1 MKKLSL
7 VLAIALG
14 TLVTCNMAMA
24 QDASKKSKR
33 GGMSADQR
41 VDQMKK
47 NLNLTD
53 EQVPKVKAAM
63 EDQQKKMQEL
73 RGETDQQARR
83 TKMREIMEQTNTK
96 MKGILTDEQ
105 YKKFQETMQQR
116 GGNKGGERKSG
127 ERKGKKKA
135 E

>member
-7 VLAIALG
+7 VLAVALG
-14 TLVTCNMAMA
+14 TLVACNLASA
-24 QDASKKSKR
+24 QESGKKGR
-33 GGMSADQR
+33 GGRMSAEQR
-41 VDQMKK
+41 VDHMKQQ
-47 NLNLTD
+47 LNLTD
-53 EQVPKVKAAM
+53 EQVPKVKAAF
-63 EDQQKKMQEL
+63 EEQQKKMQEL

-96 MKGILTDEQ
+96 LKGILTDEQ
-105 YKKFQETMQQR
+105 FKKLREASPYGKR
-116 GGNKGGERKSG
+116 GG